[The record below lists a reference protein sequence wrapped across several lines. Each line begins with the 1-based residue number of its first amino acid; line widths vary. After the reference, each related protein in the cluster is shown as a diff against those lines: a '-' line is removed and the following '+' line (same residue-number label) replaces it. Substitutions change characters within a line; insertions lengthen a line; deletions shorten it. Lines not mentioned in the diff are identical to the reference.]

1 MTDELSGTDTVNA
14 GSDTVASG
22 ADTVVTGSGDTVAS
36 GGDTVVKNEF
46 SWNTYVEGVKAKDEK
61 QGKLLERYSSVDD
74 IAKALFETKQLVS
87 KGVKEPELPANA
99 TEEQIKEYREKVGIP
114 STPSDYK
121 FPENVT
127 VKDEDKPLWELFGKF
142 AIENHISQKDFAKL
156 APTYYA
162 MEAAIREQAEKDFKD
177 VVRSQDAA
185 IKEMWGTDA
194 ESNVKANEAYL
205 INAGG
210 TELAKM
216 ILSATS
222 ADGLPLG
229 NNPLVAKWL
238 NEQARQAGYADLMP
252 YSNQR
257 AVDDLNKEIEGLEKM
272 MGDHTSA
279 YWKGEHAEAKQK
291 RYLELTALR
300 EKLVKK

>member
-1 MTDELSGTDTVNA
+1 MTEELQGASTVPSGSETVVSGT
-14 GSDTVASG
+14 
-22 ADTVVTGSGDTVAS
+22 
-36 GGDTVVKNEF
+36 GDTVVSGGSAESVASNDF

-61 QGKLLERYSSVDD
+61 LAKTLERYSSVDD

-87 KGVKEPELPANA
+87 KGIKEPELPANA

-114 STPSDYK
+114 SAPSDYK
-121 FPENVT
+121 FPDG
-127 VKDEDKPLWELFGKF
+127 VKVKEEDKPLWDLFGKF
-142 AIENHISQKDFAKL
+142 AIDNHISQKDFAKL

-162 MEAAIREQAEKDFKD
+162 MEAAIREQGEKDFKEI
-177 VVRSQDAA
+177 VRTQDAA

-194 ESNVKANEAYL
+194 ETNMKANEAFL
-205 INAGG
+205 LNAGG
-210 TELAKM
+210 EKLAKA

-222 ADGLPLG
+222 ADGEPLG
-229 NNPLVAKWL
+229 NHPTVAKWL

-252 YSNQR
+252 YSNKQ
-257 AVDDLNKEIEGLEKM
+257 AVDDLNTKIQNLEKL

-279 YWKGEHAEAKQK
+279 YWKGEHAQAKQK
-291 RYLELTALR
+291 EYLELTSLR